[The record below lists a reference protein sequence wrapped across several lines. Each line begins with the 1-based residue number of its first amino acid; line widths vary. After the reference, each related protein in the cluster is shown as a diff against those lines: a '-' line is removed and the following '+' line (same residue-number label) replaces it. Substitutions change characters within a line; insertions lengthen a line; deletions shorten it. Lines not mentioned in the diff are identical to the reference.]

1 MHPSRKPENIV
12 LWGRLPTPCLKRKS
26 CPTAQTNCRGKVKR
40 SKSSYTQTRKKEI
53 KKSPIFDPMLKKYTT
68 ILLMFT
74 AYAILLG
81 HNIVPHHHD
90 SDHDLTEHHQ
100 TSPHHHDDDHKD
112 KWQGDFFSHFIHSTD
127 GVTFTGSYNISNT
140 LSKQLFS
147 LIAVL
152 PDNFSLDEFLIPPLL
167 HKPPA
172 EHFIYISPH
181 SLSSGLR
188 APPAFI
194 G

>member
-1 MHPSRKPENIV
+1 
-12 LWGRLPTPCLKRKS
+12 
-26 CPTAQTNCRGKVKR
+26 
-40 SKSSYTQTRKKEI
+40 
-53 KKSPIFDPMLKKYTT
+53 MLKKHTA

-74 AYAILLG
+74 AYTILLG
-81 HNIVPHHHD
+81 HNIIPHHHHNT
-90 SDHDLTEHHQ
+90 DHDLTEHHQ
-100 TSPHHHDDDHKD
+100 TSHNHDSEEDSENLSDIL
-112 KWQGDFFSHFIHSTD
+112 SHFIHSSD
-127 GVTFTGSYNISNT
+127 GFTFTGSHNISNT
-140 LSKQLFS
+140 ISKQLLSFV
-147 LIAVL
+147 AVL
-152 PDNFSLDEFLIPPLL
+152 PCNFFLDEFLIPPLL